1 MYFYTAEI
9 NFKNEES
16 VELLKLIDKYDV
28 ELLRKQ
34 MEKILIKK
42 CTTPRLTNAIY
53 YYQIAIDFRLD
64 DLACVC
70 LNTFKYNF
78 DRLIATKDWLMYDI
92 TFIKLLLN
100 DSNLIVPDELT
111 VFDAAC
117 KWLTYK
123 DSDDNRAANFEANC
137 KEIIPLIRFSQLYET
152 QLFLVENCKFLR
164 DSPDSVKELIRN
176 QVFKAYRFR
185 CLEEVI
191 VRLNNKERLS
201 LRAAKR
207 ISSMI
212 ETNNNNNNNNNNEDD
227 ESEARRRNQE
237 REPRTIDFFGHINT
251 PGRFSDDNELIFKPN
266 YQKMGQYLTEF
277 DAYVDYLDRTDSN
290 AEKIKNLYSNLI
302 TGDSSNEAAQ
312 ENPSSPFLTL
322 NKNVIE
328 RSLSDSIE
336 SKYLNTGHGYE
347 VFDQTYIPRNYT
359 EICMGDRIEVKNK
372 QKVNMQ
378 YDAKLFKG
386 LTPKAGRNCEW
397 KMQYK
402 TSSSTTMNHW
412 IINLLASEKAL
423 IDKIIRAQVVAIVYD
438 KHQRVI
444 QVETNRTYTFEVG
457 TYISMN
463 VIFNNLDDSK
473 QLLILVKQRVF

>member
-1 MYFYTAEI
+1 M
-9 NFKNEES
+9 
-16 VELLKLIDKYDV
+16 
-28 ELLRKQ
+28 
-34 MEKILIKK
+34 
-42 CTTPRLTNAIY
+42 
-53 YYQIAIDFRLD
+53 
-64 DLACVC
+64 
-70 LNTFKYNF
+70 
-78 DRLIATKDWLMYDI
+78 
-92 TFIKLLLN
+92 
-100 DSNLIVPDELT
+100 
-111 VFDAAC
+111 
-117 KWLTYK
+117 
-123 DSDDNRAANFEANC
+123 
-137 KEIIPLIRFSQLYET
+137 
-152 QLFLVENCKFLR
+152 
-164 DSPDSVKELIRN
+164 
-176 QVFKAYRFR
+176 
-185 CLEEVI
+185 
-191 VRLNNKERLS
+191 
-201 LRAAKR
+201 
-207 ISSMI
+207 
-212 ETNNNNNNNNNNEDD
+212 
-227 ESEARRRNQE
+227 
-237 REPRTIDFFGHINT
+237 
-251 PGRFSDDNELIFKPN
+251 
-266 YQKMGQYLTEF
+266 
-277 DAYVDYLDRTDSN
+277 
-290 AEKIKNLYSNLI
+290 I
-302 TGDSSNEAAQ
+302 TGDTSNEAAQ
-312 ENPSSPFLTL
+312 ENPLSPFLTL